1 MYKRT
6 TILVI
11 VFLLV
16 ASGCGAPATPEPTT
30 TPEAV
35 ALETEASTQPP
46 AESLP
51 TSTLTYTPTPKFAI
65 PVLLRAHAH
74 NDYQHGR
81 PLYDALEQGFVSVEV
96 DIYLVGAELL
106 VAHDADQVQ
115 TSRTLISLYLDPLH
129 KRIRYIGGSV
139 YPSGVQFTLL
149 IDIKSEAEPTY
160 EILREIL
167 KDYKDILT
175 TFGPND
181 ELAKGPLL
189 VIISGNRPRDLM
201 EREAVRY
208 AAYDGRFDDLG
219 SGVPSAFIPLI
230 SDNWTTHFTWNG
242 VGPMPEEER
251 QKLRA
256 IVEEAHL
263 NGQRVRFWN
272 TPDVHPERQAV
283 WLELIAAGVD
293 MINTDYLRGLRQYLL
308 ENDPW
313 LNTSI
318 PTSTPAV
325 LDTDEQPRETCI
337 DLELLDSNPLK
348 FPTYHVQ
355 GLAVTEDIY
364 YISSV
369 DRDND
374 RGWLFKV
381 DRETL
386 TLLEEQ
392 ELTKGALIHPGGIEM
407 DGTYLWIPNAEYD
420 RDGPSE
426 ILAFDTQSLEV
437 SRAFSVNDHIGLIAS
452 NGTDRLY
459 GANWD
464 SVNFYVWDWDGSLI
478 EIVANPTDMA
488 YQDCEFS
495 DPYLI
500 CGGTKNGSPS
510 GTIDFIDPGNWTLV
524 YRIEVHDTSLGHPL
538 TREGLSLFGDE
549 IFLLPE
555 DGPDSE
561 IMIYQVC
568 GIP

>member
-1 MYKRT
+1 MNKRWLYLFLA
-6 TILVI
+6 ILFLTLTLLFREDVI
-11 VFLLV
+11 AAL
-16 ASGCGAPATPEPTT
+16 SPNPTT
-30 TPEAV
+30 TPIPTTTSPP
-35 ALETEASTQPP
+35 TE
-46 AESLP
+46 
-51 TSTLTYTPTPKFAI
+51 TPTTTRTTPAG
-65 PVLLRAHAH
+65 PAPLQRAHAH
-74 NDYQHGR
+74 NDYEHAR

-96 DIYLVGAELL
+96 DINLVVDQLYVG
-106 VAHDADQVQ
+106 HDASNLQSD
-115 TSRTLISLYLDPLH
+115 RTLRSLYLDPLRE
-129 KRIRYIGGSV
+129 RISQNGGSV

-181 ELAKGPLL
+181 ELAIGPIL
-189 VIISGNRPRDLM
+189 VIITGNRPRDMM

-208 AAYDGRFDDLG
+208 AAYDGRLDDLG
-219 SGVPSAFIPLI
+219 SGVSSAFIPLI
-230 SDNWTTHFTWNG
+230 SDKWTTHFTWNG
-242 VGPMPEEER
+242 VGVMPEEER

-272 TPDVHPERQAV
+272 TPDYPSAARAAV
-283 WLELIAAGVD
+283 WMELIAAGVD
-293 MINTDYLRGLRQYLL
+293 MINTDDLVGLRQYLL

-313 LNTSI
+313 LNPQI
-318 PTSTPAV
+318 LTSTTTV
-325 LDTDEQPRETCI
+325 LDADGQPLETCI
-337 DLELLDSNPLK
+337 DLEPLGSNHLN

-355 GLAVTEDIY
+355 GLAVTEDFYFIT
-364 YISSV
+364 SV
-369 DRDND
+369 DKDSG
-374 RGWLFKV
+374 RGRLFKV
-381 DRETL
+381 DRNTL
-386 TLLEEQ
+386 FLIEEK

-407 DGTYLWIPNAEYD
+407 DETYLWIPNAEYD

-426 ILAFDTQSLEV
+426 ILAIDPHSLEV
-437 SRAFSVNDHIGLIAS
+437 LITFSVDDHISLIAS
-452 NGTDRLY
+452 NGTNRLY
-459 GANWD
+459 GTNWD
-464 SVNFYVWDWDGSLI
+464 TVNFYVWDWDGNLI

-500 CGGTKNGSPS
+500 CGGTKNG
-510 GTIDFIDPGNWTLV
+510 GDFGAIDYIDPETWNLV
-524 YRIEVHDTSLGHPL
+524 YRIEVGTTILGHRL

-549 IFLLPE
+549 VFLLPE

-568 GIP
+568 SIP